1 MSPRKIKTRRRSV
14 DEGVPLVKH
23 SLRHKIE
30 YAHPAQFR
38 PHPCN
43 TNEHSKKQKEFLKSA
58 IAQLGFINPVLVN
71 DSLQVVAGHLRV
83 EVAQELR
90 LDAIPYIRLS
100 HLSPTELRAL
110 MIGDNAIA
118 SHSKLND
125 GLLAD
130 ELSELMPLLAAEGHD
145 VSLLGIEAAEIDLLL
160 GNHADI
166 EQDPDDELPEPSKTI
181 VSTLGDLWVLGDHVI
196 RCGDAKSQNDY
207 AELMGRERATVIVSD
222 PPYNLPTRS
231 FQGRGKIRHANFV
244 EAFGEMSP
252 EEFTDFLTAA
262 FSLAG
267 KYSRDG
273 ALHYYFGD
281 WRHAAEYIAAGKA
294 VFSEFK
300 NLIVWNKT
308 SPGQGSL
315 YKSQHELVFLFKNGR
330 APHVN
335 NVELGRHGRNR
346 SNIWVFSGANSF
358 RKDRLKELSLHP
370 TVKPIAMI
378 ADALKDASRRG
389 DIVLDPFAGSGS
401 TLLAAER
408 VGRRARVMDLDPQF
422 VDVTVRR
429 WQDFTRRDG
438 ILRATGQTFD
448 EVARERARNT
458 KRGRK

>member
-1 MSPRKIKTRRRSV
+1 MTSRRLKTRRRSMHV
-14 DEGVPLVKH
+14 EAPLVKH

-38 PHPCN
+38 PHPNN
-43 TNEHSKKQKEFLKSA
+43 TNEHPKKQREFLKNA

-83 EVAQELR
+83 EVAQELK

-160 GNHADI
+160 GNHVDI
-166 EQDPDDELPEPSKTI
+166 EQDPDDELPEPSTAI
-181 VSTLGDLWVLGDHVI
+181 VSTLGDIWVLGDHVV
-196 RCGDAKSQNDY
+196 RCGDAKSQDDY
-207 AELMGRERATVIVSD
+207 AALMGRERATVVISD
-222 PPYNLPTRS
+222 PPYNLPTKS

-252 EEFTDFLTAA
+252 DEFIDFLTAA
-262 FSLAG
+262 YGLTAKF
-267 KYSRDG
+267 SRDG
-273 ALHYYFGD
+273 ALHFYFGD

-294 VFSEFK
+294 VFAEFK

-315 YKSQHELVFLFKNGR
+315 YKSQHELVFLFKHGK
-330 APHVN
+330 APHIN

-346 SNIWVFSGANSF
+346 SNIWLYAGANSF

-370 TVKPIAMI
+370 TIKPTAMI
-378 ADALKDASRRG
+378 SDALKDVSRRG
-389 DIVLDPFAGSGS
+389 DIVLDPFGGSGS

-408 VGRRARVMDLDPQF
+408 VGRRARVMELDPQF

-429 WQDFTRRDG
+429 WQEFTRRDA

-448 EVARERARNT
+448 EVIRDRGSNA